1 VYGDDAL
8 PPTAVFQVPLSQVVD
23 FDTDEHVAPE
33 GADDEYEVHEAACA
47 VVEQPPVAEHERQV
61 TIEQLS
67 YATPDHEPSLQVIG
81 VVFAGHDEPQATE
94 LVEYP
99 FQVAPLATTEL
110 SGAVHERIETLHEAL
125 APGAVDHE
133 PFEQVEVTLTEVHEE
148 GDVTEDAVYEVH
160 EAPSTAA
167 PHAPDAAQPDEH
179 EP

>member
-1 VYGDDAL
+1 MYGDDAL

-125 APGAVDHE
+125 AYGVWLQLPALH
-133 PFEQVEVTLTEVHEE
+133 VEVRATDEQAAGEVTD
-148 GDVTEDAVYEVH
+148 G
-160 EAPSTAA
+160 EA
-167 PHAPDAAQPDEH
+167 
-179 EP
+179 

>member
-125 APGAVDHE
+125 AYGVWLQLPALH
-133 PFEQVEVTLTEVHEE
+133 VEVRATDEQAA
-148 GDVTEDAVYEVH
+148 GDVTDEDE
-160 EAPSTAA
+160 
-167 PHAPDAAQPDEH
+167 
-179 EP
+179 

>member
-1 VYGDDAL
+1 MYGDDAL

-99 FQVAPLATTEL
+99 FQVAPLATTEM

-125 APGAVDHE
+125 AYGVWLQLPALH
-133 PFEQVEVTLTEVHEE
+133 VEVRATDEQAA
-148 GDVTEDAVYEVH
+148 GDVTDEDE
-160 EAPSTAA
+160 
-167 PHAPDAAQPDEH
+167 
-179 EP
+179 

>member
-1 VYGDDAL
+1 MYGDDAL

-125 APGAVDHE
+125 AYGVWLQLPALH
-133 PFEQVEVTLTEVHEE
+133 VEVRATDEQAA
-148 GDVTEDAVYEVH
+148 GDVTDEDE
-160 EAPSTAA
+160 
-167 PHAPDAAQPDEH
+167 
-179 EP
+179 

>member
-1 VYGDDAL
+1 
-8 PPTAVFQVPLSQVVD
+8 LSQVVD

-125 APGAVDHE
+125 AYGVWLQLPALH
-133 PFEQVEVTLTEVHEE
+133 VEVRATDEQAA
-148 GDVTEDAVYEVH
+148 GDVTDEDE
-160 EAPSTAA
+160 
-167 PHAPDAAQPDEH
+167 
-179 EP
+179 

>member
-99 FQVAPLATTEL
+99 FQVAPLATTEM

-125 APGAVDHE
+125 AYGVWLQLPALH
-133 PFEQVEVTLTEVHEE
+133 VEVRATDEQAA
-148 GDVTEDAVYEVH
+148 GDVTDEDE
-160 EAPSTAA
+160 
-167 PHAPDAAQPDEH
+167 
-179 EP
+179 